1 MAKKRKV
8 GVKTKNRIIDTF
20 VYIFLVIVSIVWI
33 IPIVFTVMT
42 AFRAESGA
50 STSLLP
56 ENGFTVYNFLYL
68 LGIKDR
74 YVIQNGKAIM
84 NYSMEQW
91 PYLRWVL
98 NTLIVSVATTIIS
111 TLFVL
116 GVSYAM
122 SRLRFKSRKKMMS
135 INLILGMFPGFM
147 ALAAIY
153 NILKLVNMTG
163 ANASWASNLTGL
175 TIAYSACAGMGFY
188 VAKGFFDT
196 IPKSMD
202 EAARIDGAS
211 NMKIFFKI
219 TLPLSK
225 PIIVYTILT
234 SFMGPWVGYILPAY
248 ICGTKNMNYTVPLG
262 IYKMQMGL
270 DGSSYRYT
278 LFFAGAVL
286 VSIPIVILFLM
297 TQKYYVSGV
306 TGGAVKG

>member
-1 MAKKRKV
+1 MAKKKI
-8 GVKTKNRIIDTF
+8 GVKAKTRIIDTF
-20 VYIFLVIVSIVWI
+20 LYIFLIIVSVVWI

-42 AFRAESGA
+42 AFRAESGS
-50 STSLLP
+50 STTLLP
-56 ENGFTVYNFLYL
+56 SNGFTIYNFLYL
-68 LGIKDR
+68 LGIRDR
-74 YVIQNGKAIM
+74 YVISNGKAVM

-98 NTLIVSVATTIIS
+98 NTLLVSVLSTIIS

-122 SRLRFKSRKKMMS
+122 SRLRFKSRKTLMS
-135 INLILGMFPGFM
+135 LNLILGMFPGFM

-153 NILKLVNMTG
+153 NILKLINATGQNATWFSNMM
-163 ANASWASNLTGL
+163 GL
-175 TIAYSACAGMGFY
+175 VIAYSASSGMGFY

-219 TLPLSK
+219 TIPLSK

-248 ICGTKNMNYTVPLG
+248 ICGQRNLNWTVPLG
-262 IYKMQMGL
+262 VYNMQTGL
-270 DGSSYRYT
+270 DGGSYRYT
-278 LFFAGAVL
+278 LFFAGSVL
-286 VSIPIVILFLM
+286 ISIPIVILFLM
-297 TQKYYVSGV
+297 TQKYYVAGV

>member
-1 MAKKRKV
+1 MKKNSMSMKAKTRLIDLFIYLLL
-8 GVKTKNRIIDTF
+8 II
-20 VYIFLVIVSIVWI
+20 ISIVWV
-33 IPIVFTVMT
+33 IPILFTVMT
-42 AFRAESGA
+42 AFRAEMGT

-56 ENGFTVYNFLYL
+56 KNGFTLYNFLYL

-74 YVIQNGKAIM
+74 YTIANGKVVM

-91 PYLRWVL
+91 PYLRWVI
-98 NTLIVSVATTIIS
+98 NTLIVSILSMIIS
-111 TLFVL
+111 TIFVL
-116 GVSYAM
+116 SVSYAM
-122 SRLRFKSRKKMMS
+122 SRLRFKARKKLMS

-153 NILKLVNMTG
+153 NILKLINATG
-163 ANASWASNLTGL
+163 ANSTYFSNLMGL
-175 TIAYSACAGMGFY
+175 VIANSASAGMGFY
-188 VAKGFFDT
+188 IAKGFFDT

-225 PIIVYTILT
+225 PIIVYTLLT
-234 SFMGPWVGYILPAY
+234 SFMGPWVSYILPAY
-248 ICGTKNMNYTVPLG
+248 ICGTDPKRWTMPLG
-262 IYKMQMGL
+262 VYNMQTDLAGT
-270 DGSSYRYT
+270 SYRFT
-278 LFFAGAVL
+278 LFFAGSVL